1 MLTVTTGE
9 LMGKWWPEHFQPR
22 SGQEALRAADDD
34 DRIATTLL
42 DMFYLRAA
50 ESQLASLVAVVG
62 CLGGTLSAVSTD
74 ALETLSDDVRDQVHM
89 SCINQRNRFRLITAR
104 TLDVFKLEALRL
116 NASGP
121 GFNDPVQLF
130 GSFQARISHE
140 HGQASIALVNNEG
153 RMTVGRID
161 LLHAIRQGIARPL
174 VSAAASSTSTYHAL
188 ISTGGS
194 SVANVASSM
203 MLLYSLA
210 DPVLGD
216 IADNEAIFRNAT
228 YSLLSSLQGDMVR
241 AEIQTPFAEN
251 RLPVPNRAQ
260 FIDELRQDGYE
271 IRGNTAYKTDRNRRP
286 PSTTLLGQVKHSVGS
301 WFAPAIGLPLEANLI
316 EYGALIDDALAQ
328 IATDDDRKAMKATLA
343 VVTDGF
349 SPTVDQLQVL
359 PAVESP
365 HGFEAQR
372 TEEEIDELARA
383 LKSTARSSSPSSDVD
398 RWTDDFT
405 RDVRP
410 NQHRAQRPDAWW
422 NDFSEDAHTSI
433 TVPLHSGLPVS
444 SEIFAAYPRREFSDT
459 DAKAVPTHQLEQGID
474 FKESQPVQVREELT
488 HDTEWKDDFR

>member
-1 MLTVTTGE
+1 
-9 LMGKWWPEHFQPR
+9 MGNWWPEHFQPR
-22 SGQEALRAADDD
+22 SGQEALRTADDD

-50 ESQLASLVAVVG
+50 ESQPASLVAVVG
-62 CLGGTLSAVSTD
+62 CLGGTISAVSAD
-74 ALETLSDDVRDQVHM
+74 ALERLPDDVRDQVHM

-130 GSFQARISHE
+130 GSFQARISQE

-174 VSAAASSTSTYHAL
+174 VSAAANSTSTYHAL
-188 ISTGGS
+188 ISTGNS

-203 MLLYSLA
+203 MLLYPLA

-216 IADNEAIFRNAT
+216 IADNGAIFRTAT

-241 AEIQTPFAEN
+241 AGIQTQFAEN

-260 FIDELRQDGYE
+260 FIDGLLQDGYE

-316 EYGALIDDALAQ
+316 EYGALIDDGLSQ
-328 IATDDDRKAMKATLA
+328 IASDDDRKAMNAILA

-365 HGFEAQR
+365 LGFEAQR
-372 TEEEIDELARA
+372 TEEEIGELARA
-383 LKSTARSSSPSSDVD
+383 LKPTARSSSPSVDVD
-398 RWTDDFT
+398 NWTDDFT

-410 NQHRAQRPDAWW
+410 KEHRAQRPDAWW
-422 NDFSEDAHTSI
+422 NDFSEDAHSSI
-433 TVPLHSGLPVS
+433 TVPLHGGLPAR
-444 SEIFAAYPRREFSDT
+444 SEIAGSHLRQISAAYPHPEFSVT
-459 DAKAVPTHQLEQGID
+459 DEKAAPTHQPEQGID
-474 FKESQPVQVREELT
+474 FKETLQVQVREEPT
-488 HDTEWKDDFR
+488 HNTEWKDDFR